1 MNDLNEQFGHIYDKY
16 IEKIY
21 RFVYLKVNSQEIAED
36 ITSNVFLRGWEA
48 YKTKSEIRL
57 NSTELQR
64 AKLSGSNP
72 KSETKL
78 EIQNIGAFLYQIARN
93 AVVDYYREKGRTKV
107 VSTEVSPQMAQPGK
121 DLQEKAIINAD
132 FAVVK
137 SAIHGLKK
145 DYQDII
151 IWHYVDDIPVPEIA
165 KTLNKP
171 AGTVRVML
179 HRGLKELKKIIEES

>member
-1 MNDLNEQFGHIYDKY
+1 MTDLNEQFGHIYDQY

-36 ITSNVFLRGWEA
+36 ITSKVFLKGWE
-48 YKTKSEIRL
+48 SFR
-57 NSTELQR
+57 
-64 AKLSGSNP
+64 
-72 KSETKL
+72 
-78 EIQNIGAFLYQIARN
+78 IQNSEFRIQNEGAFLYQIARN
-93 AVVDYYREKGRTKV
+93 AVIDHYREKGRTKV
-107 VSTEVSPQMAQPGK
+107 VSTEVSTQLAQPGK

-137 SAIHGLKK
+137 SAIQGLKK

-151 IWHYVDDIPVPEIA
+151 IWHYVDDMPIAEIA

-171 AGTVRVML
+171 AGTIRVML
-179 HRGLKELKKIIEES
+179 HRGLKDLKKLIKES